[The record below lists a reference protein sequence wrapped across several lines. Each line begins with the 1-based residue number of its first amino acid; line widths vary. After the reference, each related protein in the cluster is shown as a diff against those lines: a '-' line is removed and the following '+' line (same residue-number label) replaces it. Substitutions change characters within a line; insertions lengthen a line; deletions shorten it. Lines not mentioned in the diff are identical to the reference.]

1 MDLMHHVFGD
11 DMEGAY
17 LLALFLGIVAGAAA
31 RLSRVFRQWGATSG
45 S

>member
-1 MDLMHHVFGD
+1 MDFMHHVFGD

-17 LLALFLGIVAGAAA
+17 LLALFLGIAAGAAA
-31 RLSRVFRQWGATSG
+31 RMSRVFRQRGAASG